1 MLKVELLLDVPDA
14 LAGADAIECVQN
26 ALEKFPFQL
35 KATPNYSGPPLF
47 EKPAPASD
55 KSPFTVVYTDGGCDA
70 KRNGAGAWAFLVHP
84 AHGPQFQRVEGIM
97 QTTNNRMELM
107 AVIKALEE
115 LEIGPP
121 IRVVSDSKYVIEG
134 ATKWHK
140 NWRRNG
146 WLTADGKAVK
156 NRDLW
161 EALVPLVQVH
171 DVHFVHVKGHSGHEF
186 NDHVDEL
193 CTIALIDVHA
203 LYMQGKTVPLDV
215 NNVYAA

>member
-1 MLKVELLLDVPDA
+1 VLKVELLLDVSDVHEGAKA
-14 LAGADAIECVQN
+14 LELVQN
-26 ALEKFPFQL
+26 ALENFPFQL
-35 KATPNYSGPPLF
+35 KADPDYSGPPLF
-47 EKPAPASD
+47 EKAPPVGD
-55 KSPFTVVYTDGGCDA
+55 KSPLTIVYTDGGCDH
-70 KRNGAGAWAFLVHP
+70 KRNGAGAWAFLAHP
-84 AHGPQFQRVEGIM
+84 AHGPQCQRVEGVM

-107 AVIKALEE
+107 AVIKALED

-146 WLTADGKAVK
+146 WLTADGKPVK

-193 CTIALIDVHA
+193 CTIALNDVHA